1 MAHPTPQPLTFDSLD
16 TSSRVAI
23 AELFTLTFTASEG
36 EREGLLVGNLA
47 SALAGLIDDQE
58 VMAIGAHQGG
68 ALVGCVIF
76 SRLRFAHASLTYML
90 APVAVHP
97 DRQRQGIGSR
107 LILGGLGELRRRA
120 VAVVVTY
127 GDPAFYGKAGFQPIA
142 PDTIQPP
149 FPLSQPQ
156 GWLGC
161 SLTGEPLPA
170 LSGRPTCVKPFR
182 NPAYW

>member
-1 MAHPTPQPLTFDSLD
+1 MTPQSPQPLTFDSLD
-16 TSSRVAI
+16 TSSRDAV
-23 AELFTLTFTASEG
+23 AELFTRTFTASEG
-36 EREGLLVGNLA
+36 EREGILVGNLA
-47 SALAGLIDDQE
+47 SELACLIDDQE
-58 VMAIGAHQGG
+58 VMAIGARQGD

-76 SRLRFAHASLTYML
+76 SHLQFEHASRIFML
-90 APVAVHP
+90 SPLAV
-97 DRQRQGIGSR
+97 RTAFQRQGIGSQ
-107 LILGGLGELRRRA
+107 LIRHGLEELQRRS

-142 PDTIQPP
+142 PGTIQPP

-161 SLTGEPLPA
+161 SLAGEPLPA
-170 LSGRPTCVKPFR
+170 LPGRPTCVEPFR